1 MAEDVGELPEC
12 REMIADVE
20 KCLALKDAS
29 KVPMSVR
36 YPEQFATRG
45 TITVSRCINTIIYFV
60 HYQIGRNIEAYI
72 SLYLSTH

>member
-1 MAEDVGELPEC
+1 MAEDIGELPEC

-20 KCLALKDAS
+20 KSLALKDVS

-45 TITVSRCINTIIYFV
+45 TITVS
-60 HYQIGRNIEAYI
+60 QGI
-72 SLYLSTH
+72 SLLLHFFPQTLDRFC

>member
-1 MAEDVGELPEC
+1 MDEDVVAELPEC

-45 TITVSRCINTIIYFV
+45 TITVSRCTV
-60 HYQIGRNIEAYI
+60 
-72 SLYLSTH
+72 LYTLFITKLAEMLRLIFIHALK